1 MLTTFCFSL
10 FSCGLF
16 LSRCGSL
23 SFAWLVRLVV
33 VLLDCQW
40 LFLVAAMSGVGLF
53 ISEIAYA
60 FCVLDVIPQVRGSCF
75 MEAVLYGS

>member
-1 MLTTFCFSL
+1 
-10 FSCGLF
+10 
-16 LSRCGSL
+16 
-23 SFAWLVRLVV
+23 VRLVV

-60 FCVLDVIPQVRGSCF
+60 FCVLDVIPQVICLMMRWL
-75 MEAVLYGS
+75 EAGVYRVKRV